1 MNTNTMPTAQAA
13 VDDDAPRN
21 RAARRGMSVAETAE
35 YLGIAKQTLYGMRHR
50 GDGPVGYRIGGR
62 AFYDVE
68 DVDAWIA
75 AQKALDVAR
84 RTA

>member
-1 MNTNTMPTAQAA
+1 MTTNALPGTRAAMAAQPPA
-13 VDDDAPRN
+13 N
-21 RAARRGMSVAETAE
+21 RAGRRMTVAQTAAYME
-35 YLGIAKQTLYGMRHR
+35 IATQTLYGLRHR
-50 GDGPVGYRIGGR
+50 GQGPVSYRIGGR
-62 AFYDVE
+62 VFYDVA

>member
-1 MNTNTMPTAQAA
+1 MNTNTLPAAQVAA
-13 VDDDAPRN
+13 DDELMA
-21 RAARRGMSVAETAE
+21 RAARRMSVAETAE
-35 YLGIAKQTLYGMRHR
+35 YLGIAKQTLYGLRHR
-50 GDGPVGYRIGGR
+50 GQGPVGYRIGGR
-62 AFYDVE
+62 AFYDRA